1 MSEEYRDLLNRIQN
15 YYSEMS
21 KGQKLIADYIF
32 ENYDKVAFMTAS
44 ALGKTVNVSES
55 TVVRFANALGYDGY
69 PVLQKALQE
78 SIKTKLTT
86 VQRFGL
92 SEDIAGNERNLLR
105 KVMHSDIDNIRKT
118 SDELDPDLM
127 EKIVQKIQTGRRIY
141 ILGLRSSKVLAE
153 YLAFY
158 LNFIM
163 DDVHVIPSGAS
174 DILDKL
180 VKINHEDVLITISF
194 PRYSR
199 KTFDVVRY
207 AKTQG
212 ATLIGITDSM
222 MSPLASLVDYTLTA
236 KYNMT
241 TFIDSLVAP
250 MSLINALI
258 IALSLNEKEK
268 LKTTFDQLEQIWE
281 ENEVYSK
288 TK

>member
-1 MSEEYRDLLNRIQN
+1 MSEEYRDLLNRIQSN
-15 YYSEMS
+15 YNDMS

-32 ENYDKVAFMTAS
+32 DNYDKVAFMTAS
-44 ALGKTVNVSES
+44 SLGKTVGVSES

-92 SEDIAGNERNLLR
+92 SEDIGGNESNLLK

-118 SDELDPDLM
+118 IDEMDPDQMNL
-127 EKIVQKIQTGRRIY
+127 VVAKIQQAKRVY

-153 YLAFY
+153 YLGFY

-163 DDVHVIPSGAS
+163 DDVHVIPSGAN
-174 DILDKL
+174 DVLDKL
-180 VKINHEDVLITISF
+180 VKINHDDVLITISF

-199 KTFDVVRY
+199 RTFDVVRY
-207 AKTQG
+207 AKQQG
-212 ATLIGITDSM
+212 ATLVGITDSM
-222 MSPLASLVDYTLTA
+222 MSPLASQVHHTLTA

-268 LKTTFDQLEQIWE
+268 LKATFDQLEQIWE
-281 ENEVYSK
+281 ENEIYSK
-288 TK
+288 SR